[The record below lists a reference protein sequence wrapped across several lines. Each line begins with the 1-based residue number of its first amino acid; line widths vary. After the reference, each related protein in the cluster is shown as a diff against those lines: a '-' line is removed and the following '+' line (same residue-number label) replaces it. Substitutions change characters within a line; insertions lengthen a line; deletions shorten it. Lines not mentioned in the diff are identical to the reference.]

1 MHGHGGEHAARVDG
15 PAAFGSTSTV
25 LEMASTPVSDE
36 PPLANARS
44 NTKIVAPITSPLPW

>member
-1 MHGHGGEHAARVDG
+1 MQAIAV
-15 PAAFGSTSTV
+15 STRRALTLCGLRKTLTV

-44 NTKIVAPITSPLPW
+44 TTKIVAPITRPLP

>member
-1 MHGHGGEHAARVDG
+1 MQAIAVRTRRALMLCGLRK
-15 PAAFGSTSTV
+15 TLTV

-44 NTKIVAPITSPLPW
+44 ITRIVAPITRPLP